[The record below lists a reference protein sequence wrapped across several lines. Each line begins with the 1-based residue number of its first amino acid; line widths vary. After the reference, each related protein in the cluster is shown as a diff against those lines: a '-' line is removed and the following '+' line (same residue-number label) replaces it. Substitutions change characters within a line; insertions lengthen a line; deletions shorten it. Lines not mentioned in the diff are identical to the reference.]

1 MAMILAGI
9 SSACLS
15 LLGIFLVISWAEMGC
30 IVLFVSLLGTF
41 IFIFCFL
48 FSSGIQ
54 EHRG

>member
-15 LLGIFLVISWAEMGC
+15 LLGTFLVISWAEMGC

-41 IFIFCFL
+41 IFIFCFV